1 VTLPPHDP
9 AAVHS
14 PDALAA
20 FVHGIEARS
29 WVLADAQ
36 AGGPDA
42 ADALLDAAVG
52 RFAGR
57 SAGLPLAQWPLAWW
71 NALLEQPD
79 MLAAAQPAAADPL
92 RRLAPG
98 PRAALLLRLVAG
110 LDVAHA
116 AKALGVST
124 AAYEAALARALAWP
138 GMDDAA
144 MDALRTRLHAAVH
157 AMPGDARQG
166 IARRVTEA
174 LGAAAAGAASPP
186 RPAPV
191 SVLVPEQATAR
202 AAPPPRHDGPSDSR
216 RRAPRWA
223 LPAGLALIAL
233 VAAAV
238 WWSPARKL
246 MRPGAQ
252 QALPP
257 EPVAAA
263 PALDAAR
270 IVTHP
275 DYQQL
280 ADPEQERLARDLAF
294 LSWLAAST
302 EPETVVGSSPPAPVP
317 DAVPDAQRDL
327 LAPAVATWPSLDE
340 ASRRRLL
347 AQAAD
352 WTARNAARRAELANA
367 IATWDQLPPTERA
380 RRRAPLLAWTELA
393 PADRARATAAAR
405 RFAQRTLAEQTDL
418 RLQFAALPDDT
429 QQLWR
434 LGPSL
439 GPELTAI
446 APLFAFLPEAER
458 PPLLAALRSL
468 DLQSRRDLALLAP
481 RLSEAGRDRLR
492 RELVAAAPGA
502 RAGLVRAQLAQ

>member
-29 WVLADAQ
+29 WVLAEVQ
-36 AGGPDA
+36 AGEPAA
-42 ADALLDAAVG
+42 ADALLDEAVT
-52 RFAGR
+52 RFAAR

-79 MLAAAQPAAADPL
+79 MLTVAQPAAADPL

-116 AKALGVST
+116 ARALGVST

-157 AMPGDARQG
+157 AMPGEARQI
-166 IARRVTEA
+166 IARRVADA
-174 LGAAAAGAASPP
+174 LDAASAAADASQPARP
-186 RPAPV
+186 EPAP
-191 SVLVPEQATAR
+191 AR
-202 AAPPPRHDGPSDSR
+202 AAARAAQGDRPDRPAEAG
-216 RRAPRWA
+216 RRAPHWA
-223 LPAGLALIAL
+223 LPAGLGLLAL

-238 WWSPARKL
+238 WWSPARNL

-263 PALDAAR
+263 PALDASR

-302 EPETVVGSSPPAPVP
+302 EPEIVLGSATAAPVP
-317 DAVPDAQRDL
+317 DAVPEAQRGL
-327 LAPAVATWPSLDE
+327 LAPAVAAWPSLDD

-352 WTARNAARRAELANA
+352 WTARNATRRAELASA
-367 IATWDQLPPTERA
+367 LATWDQLPPTERA

-405 RFAQRTLAEQTDL
+405 RFAQRPLAEQTDL

-458 PPLLAALRSL
+458 PPLLAALRTL

-502 RAGLVRAQLAQ
+502 RAGLVRAQRAH

>member
-1 VTLPPHDP
+1 MTLPPHDP

-20 FVHGIEARS
+20 FLHGIETRS
-29 WVLADAQ
+29 WVLAEAQ
-36 AGGPDA
+36 AGAPGA
-42 ADALLDAAVG
+42 ADALLDTAVD
-52 RFAGR
+52 RFGAR
-57 SAGLPLAQWPLAWW
+57 SPTLPLAQWPLAWW

-79 MLAAAQPAAADPL
+79 MLTAAQPAAADPL

-124 AAYEAALARALAWP
+124 AAYEAALARALAAP

-157 AMPGDARQG
+157 AMPAGLRQAIGGRVAARLRATV
-166 IARRVTEA
+166 ARPQPLA
-174 LGAAAAGAASPP
+174 D
-186 RPAPV
+186 
-191 SVLVPEQATAR
+191 
-202 AAPPPRHDGPSDSR
+202 APPPPRLASAPR
-216 RRAPRWA
+216 RDPPGAVAGRARPVPRWA
-223 LPAGLALIAL
+223 LPAGLGVLAL
-233 VAAAV
+233 VAAIA
-238 WWSPARKL
+238 WFTPARNL

-302 EPETVVGSSPPAPVP
+302 EPETPVAPADAAPVP
-317 DAVPDAQRDL
+317 ETVPAAHRDL
-327 LAPAVATWPSLDE
+327 LGPAVAAWSSLDD

-352 WTARNAARRAELANA
+352 WTARSAARRAELASA
-367 IATWDQLPPTERA
+367 VSAWDQLPPTERA

-405 RFAQRTLAEQTDL
+405 RFAQRPLAEQTDL

-458 PPLLAALRSL
+458 PALLAALRTL

-481 RLSEAGRDRLR
+481 RLGEAGRDRLR

-502 RAGLVRAQLAQ
+502 RAGIVRAQLAQ

>member
-1 VTLPPHDP
+1 MTLPPHDP

-20 FVHGIEARS
+20 FLHGIEARS
-29 WVLADAQ
+29 WVLAEAQ
-36 AGGPDA
+36 AGGADA
-42 ADALLDAAVG
+42 ADALLDAAVL
-52 RFAGR
+52 RFAAR
-57 SAGLPLAQWPLAWW
+57 SPALPLAQWPLAWW

-79 MLAAAQPAAADPL
+79 MLTAAQPAAADPL

-110 LDVAHA
+110 LDVTHA
-116 AKALGVST
+116 ATALGVST

-144 MDALRTRLHAAVH
+144 MDALRTRLQAAVH
-157 AMPGDARQG
+157 AMPGEARQS
-166 IARRVTEA
+166 ISRRVTA
-174 LGAAAAGAASPP
+174 TLRTATAADPAPPARLAPTPVPAATPARAGARRDDPATASP
-186 RPAPV
+186 RV
-191 SVLVPEQATAR
+191 
-202 AAPPPRHDGPSDSR
+202 
-216 RRAPRWA
+216 PRWA
-223 LPAGLALIAL
+223 LPAGLGVL
-233 VAAAV
+233 VLLAV
-238 WWSPARKL
+238 FAWWSPARNL

-302 EPETVVGSSPPAPVP
+302 EPETVVGSAAAAPVP
-317 DAVPDAQRDL
+317 DTVPEAQRDL
-327 LAPAVATWPSLDE
+327 LAPAVASWSSLDD

-352 WTARNAARRAELANA
+352 WTARNAARRAELASA
-367 IATWDQLPPTERA
+367 LATWDQLPPTERA

-405 RFAQRTLAEQTDL
+405 RFAQRPLAEQTDL

-458 PPLLAALRSL
+458 PPLLAALRTL

-502 RAGLVRAQLAQ
+502 RAGLVRRQLAQ